1 GTNANDTP
9 ANPNDLTAIPSGPTA
24 SANHDEH
31 GSRGQKRK
39 QTLLSLL
46 DALAE
51 LSKDD
56 ELEGSS
62 SQQPS
67 FEDDRDV
74 PTVDEHLQK
83 VGAETFNK
91 FQRRMNNLDKELRN
105 FANAARQLGSSVG
118 ILSSSYHLR
127 GRLTQVL
134 FLFRENAADLFP
146 RKIHHQSR
154 DSITNPQLAQYR
166 KSKRHRAPPHVH
178 NPVLME
184 KLEPED
190 FPEQMQMFAQD
201 VTTFLDCLN
210 EFPEF
215 TDEAVNS
222 AILSLEGDLKY
233 WASCLKAYEGQF
245 KYPAVQRYLHDLS
258 AELGDHIESI
268 TSSLSVFIEIGVPT
282 IRFAQKHAS
291 QNLLNLSTVAT
302 FFSAVTATTMQFSF
316 DMTEGTLANAVN
328 SFWFTSL
335 VFSIGAAVNSLL
347 GVTWKQAMYRSPGHR
362 VPWWVLIW
370 IKRSPL
376 AFLVLSVA
384 CFSIGLVLF
393 AYSSGQH
400 PVTCTLTTVF
410 SACSILGLTA
420 VSAWFIS
427 ERWAFSRHNGTKWLA
442 DVLSETK
449 VRVKSTRGIKWLIY
463 EPRAWVWA
471 ASRWTRD
478 SFRAF
483 SEHVSEVYSRT
494 FNRLR
499 PTSPMDEEKLNDPE
513 RVDTPGSPLGLS
525 SSPEPITPI
534 WRRNGSSDLGTLQPI
549 MELRS
554 PTVTSF
560 EGGEGDTATSVTTE
574 TAVANGSNGRPPEP
588 PGRFASAVRAVIKM
602 RAASSAFPVVGRSA
616 RRQRTMSSDGQ
627 GGKDMEPVGVLKNS
641 RVGTL
646 VPKLKSMHP
655 TQMFEA
661 HSALVRHLQFSPNG
675 KFLATS
681 SWDRTSV
688 IFKVGVSMISQHES
702 FTSHRI
708 LAHPQGFVGQVA
720 WSPSGN
726 LLLTK
731 LGRGV
736 KVWTE
741 DGVCRR
747 TIDRRRN
754 VQSIVWLP
762 GGEGRRFRFLS
773 VEGSD
778 VTKLDLN
785 GSVQAQYHFD
795 RMILHDVA
803 VTQDNTRMLCVGT
816 LTASADGLHPSKCR
830 AEKQIIAYN
839 MVKEEIENR
848 VPVLH
853 EVRDITLARNDQVA
867 LVSYENKA
875 PPQLWKV
882 ESVKDTVR
890 LSLRHTYMPKVT
902 VDFAGPSY
910 FGGNNDQMVLCA
922 GKAGDIHIWDRESGT
937 LLHHIRA
944 QTVGGDL
951 TCIAWNHAWETFMFA
966 TGSHDGA
973 VRIWTSPSLTSLA
986 SLASEVNSLLSVSRG
1001 ATNTLNTP
1009 LHTPRNITPI
1019 PFEAPDYRSESPV
1032 ALQGSD
1038 EGPSSDASPATLTHP
1053 SAAVSATSNTVGSL
1067 DRPPTVTVNE
1077 G

>member
-1 GTNANDTP
+1 MGRGSGVADP
-9 ANPNDLTAIPSGPTA
+9 AANPNDLTAIPAGPTM
-24 SANHDEH
+24 DQQ
-31 GSRGQKRK
+31 GSRGHKRK

-51 LSKDD
+51 LSKDE
-56 ELEGSS
+56 ELDGLGPR
-62 SQQPS
+62 QQPS

-83 VGAETFNK
+83 VGAEAFNK
-91 FQRRMNNLDKELRN
+91 FQRRVMNLDKELRN

-127 GRLTQVL
+127 GRLAQIL
-134 FLFRENAADLFP
+134 YLFRENAADLFP
-146 RKIHHQSR
+146 RKVQRQSR
-154 DSITNPQLAQYR
+154 ESISTTNLSQFR
-166 KSKRHRAPPHVH
+166 KGKRHRAPPHVH
-178 NPVLME
+178 NPIVME
-184 KLEPED
+184 KLDPED
-190 FPEQMQMFAQD
+190 FPEQLQMFAQD

-222 AILSLEGDLKY
+222 AVLALEGDLKY

-245 KYPAVQRYLHDLS
+245 KYPAVQRYLHDLGS
-258 AELGDHIESI
+258 EMGEHLDNI
-268 TSSLSVFIEIGVPT
+268 TASLSVFIEIGVPT

-316 DMTEGTLANAVN
+316 DMTDGPLANAVN

-393 AYSSGQH
+393 AYSSHQH
-400 PVTCTLTTVF
+400 QITCTLTTVF
-410 SACSILGLTA
+410 SACSIVGLAA
-420 VSAWFIS
+420 VSIWFAS
-427 ERWAFSRHNGTKWLA
+427 ERWTFSRHNGTKWLA

-449 VRVKSTRGIKWLIY
+449 VKVKSTRGARWLIY
-463 EPRAWVWA
+463 EPRAMAWTCT
-471 ASRWTRD
+471 RWTKRH
-478 SFRAF
+478 FRKLSDA
-483 SEHVSEVYSRT
+483 VSELSARTISRLGSDSSEKLT
-494 FNRLR
+494 DNERGIIT
-499 PTSPMDEEKLNDPE
+499 PTSPM
-513 RVDTPGSPLGLS
+513 TACA
-525 SSPEPITPI
+525 SPEPLTPLSPAI
-534 WRRNGSSDLGTLQPI
+534 RRGGSDTGPLLPNVQV
-549 MELRS
+549 RAN
-554 PTVTSF
+554 
-560 EGGEGDTATSVTTE
+560 TATSV
-574 TAVANGSNGRPPEP
+574 ANGGEDDGTASVLSDNMAPLVPTGR
-588 PGRFASAVRAVIKM
+588 GRFANAVRAVIKM
-602 RAASSAFPVVGRSA
+602 RAASTAFPVGGRHA
-616 RRQRTMSSDGQ
+616 RRQRTMSSDGN
-627 GGKDMEPVGVLKNS
+627 GKEAEPVGVLKNS

-646 VPKLKSMHP
+646 VPKLRSLQT
-655 TQMFEA
+655 TQSFEA
-661 HSALVRHLQFSPNG
+661 HLALVRHLQFSPNG

-681 SWDRTSV
+681 SWDKTSV
-688 IFKVGVSMISQHES
+688 IFKVGVSMTVHGGVVHRPIGIQET
-702 FTSHRI
+702 FTSHRV

-720 WSPSGN
+720 WSPSGH

-754 VQSIVWLP
+754 VQSITWLP
-762 GGEGRRFRFLS
+762 GGEAFLS

-785 GSVQAQYHFD
+785 GAVLATYHFD
-795 RMILHDVA
+795 RMVLHDVA
-803 VTQDNTRMLCVGT
+803 VTQDGVRMVCVGT
-816 LTASADGLHPSKCR
+816 LTASADGFHPSKCR

-853 EVRDITLARNDQVA
+853 EVRDITLARHDHVA

-875 PPQLWKV
+875 PPQLWKLDP
-882 ESVKDTVR
+882 VKDSVR
-890 LSLRHTYMPKVT
+890 LSLRHTYMPKVP

-910 FGGNNDQMVLCA
+910 FGGKNDQLVLCA

-937 LLHHIRA
+937 LLHHIRS

-951 TCIAWNHAWETFMFA
+951 TCIAWNHAWDTFMFA
-966 TGSHDGA
+966 TGSHDGG
-973 VRIWTSPSLTSLA
+973 VRIWT
-986 SLASEVNSLLSVSRG
+986 
-1001 ATNTLNTP
+1001 TP
-1009 LHTPRNITPI
+1009 LHFSASFDSLIPPSRPTTTPANTPR
-1019 PFEAPDYRSESPV
+1019 S
-1032 ALQGSD
+1032 
-1038 EGPSSDASPATLTHP
+1038 ASPARFDADYRTDSPTVQMSAESQEGTTESTLEASDARGPGASSTTLI
-1053 SAAVSATSNTVGSL
+1053 ATS
-1067 DRPPTVTVNE
+1067 RPAETSS
-1077 G
+1077 

>member
-1 GTNANDTP
+1 MGRGSTDNT
-9 ANPNDLTAIPSGPTA
+9 ANPNDLTGIPAGPTT
-24 SANHDEH
+24 EQQ
-31 GSRGQKRK
+31 GTRGHKRK

-51 LSKDD
+51 LSKDE
-56 ELEGSS
+56 ELDGLIPN
-62 SQQPS
+62 QQPS

-83 VGAETFNK
+83 VGAEAFNK
-91 FQRRMNNLDKELRN
+91 FQRRVMNLDKELRN

-127 GRLTQVL
+127 GRLAQIL
-134 FLFRENAADLFP
+134 YLFRENAADLFP
-146 RKIHHQSR
+146 RKVSRQSR
-154 DSITNPQLAQYR
+154 ESITSTSTSHFR
-166 KSKRHRAPPHVH
+166 KGKRHRAPPHVH
-178 NPVLME
+178 NPIVME

-190 FPEQMQMFAQD
+190 FPEQLQMFAQD

-222 AILSLEGDLKY
+222 AILALEGDLKY

-258 AELGDHIESI
+258 SEMGEHIDNI

-316 DMTEGTLANAVN
+316 DTTDSKLANAVN

-400 PVTCTLTTVF
+400 QVTCTLTTVF
-410 SACSILGLTA
+410 SACSIVGLTA
-420 VSAWFIS
+420 VSAWFAS
-427 ERWAFSRHNGTKWLA
+427 ERWTFSRHHGTKWLA
-442 DVLSETK
+442 DVLSETRVK
-449 VRVKSTRGIKWLIY
+449 VKSTRGIRWLIY
-463 EPRAWVWA
+463 EPRALAWA
-471 ASRWTRD
+471 GSRWTQRH
-478 SFRAF
+478 FRKLSDA
-483 SEHVSEVYSRT
+483 VSELSARTISRL
-494 FNRLR
+494 N
-499 PTSPMDEEKLNDPE
+499 SDSDEKLADTE
-513 RVDTPGSPLGLS
+513 RGVTPVSPLPGCT
-525 SSPEPITPI
+525 SPEPLSPI
-534 WRRNGSSDLGTLQPI
+534 IMRRGASDSGPLLPI
-549 MELRS
+549 AEVRTNTAMS
-554 PTVTSF
+554 V
-560 EGGEGDTATSVTTE
+560 GGEEDGTASIMSDTVGPLQAP
-574 TAVANGSNGRPPEP
+574 GR
-588 PGRFASAVRAVIKM
+588 GRFANAVRAVIKM
-602 RAASSAFPVVGRSA
+602 RAASTAFPVDGRNP
-616 RRQRTMSSDGQ
+616 RRQRTMSSDGI
-627 GGKDMEPVGVLKNS
+627 GSALEPVGVLKTS

-646 VPKLKSMHP
+646 VPKLRSLHP
-655 TQMFEA
+655 TQSFEA
-661 HSALVRHLQFSPNG
+661 HLALVRHLQFSPNG

-688 IFKVGVSMISQHES
+688 IFKVGVSKSLHGLASVPIGAQET

-720 WSPSGN
+720 WSPSGH

-736 KVWTE
+736 KIWTE
-741 DGVCRR
+741 DGVCKR

-754 VQSIVWLP
+754 VQSITWMP
-762 GGEGRRFRFLS
+762 GGEAFLS

-785 GSVQAQYHFD
+785 GTVLATYHFD
-795 RMILHDVA
+795 RMVLHDVA
-803 VTQDNTRMLCVGT
+803 VTQDGVRMVCVGT
-816 LTASADGLHPSKCR
+816 LTASSDGFHPSKCR

-839 MVKEEIENR
+839 MVKSEIENR

-875 PPQLWKV
+875 PPQLWKLDP
-882 ESVKDTVR
+882 VKDSVR

-910 FGGNNDQMVLCA
+910 FGGKSDQLVLCA

-937 LLHHIRA
+937 LLQHIRA

-951 TCIAWNHAWETFMFA
+951 TCIAWNHAWDTFMFA
-966 TGSHDGA
+966 TGSHDGG
-973 VRIWTSPSLTSLA
+973 VRIWTTPPHITGSIESSAVP
-986 SLASEVNSLLSVSRG
+986 SRG
-1001 ATNTLNTP
+1001 TTTPANTP
-1009 LHTPRNITPI
+1009 RTISP
-1019 PFEAPDYRSESPV
+1019 APYDADYRTDSPTGQTDLV
-1032 ALQGSD
+1032 ASP
-1038 EGPSSDASPATLTHP
+1038 EGPLQPTSQNIFGTPAVTLRPAVPP
-1053 SAAVSATSNTVGSL
+1053 S
-1067 DRPPTVTVNE
+1067 
-1077 G
+1077 